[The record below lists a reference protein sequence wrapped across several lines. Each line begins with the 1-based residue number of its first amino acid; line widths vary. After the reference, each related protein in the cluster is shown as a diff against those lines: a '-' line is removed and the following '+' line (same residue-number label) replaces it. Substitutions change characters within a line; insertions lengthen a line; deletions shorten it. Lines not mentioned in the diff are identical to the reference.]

1 MEIKKFD
8 MHIHTRGK
16 ATHTPEEL
24 LSKMSDCGIYGGAI
38 FSNGPKEY
46 WNIGAGEE
54 RLWDVLSFC
63 EGHPNRLFPVLW
75 IHPDE
80 KNAKEL
86 IKKAIDNGICGFKM
100 ICNNFYVY
108 EKKSMDLLE
117 MIAEA
122 DKPVFFHSGILWDAT
137 NSSSYNRPLFWENLI
152 NVKNLRFSMGHC
164 SWPWIDEC
172 IALYGKFLNGYT
184 NTNSNEKNAEMFFD
198 ITPGTP
204 EIYRREL
211 LTKLYTVGYDV
222 IDNIMFGSDASVDT
236 YNGEWLKKWLSID
249 GEILDSIG
257 SDDTLKQ
264 KLYHDNLLRFLGK
277 KKKDFIHNSPTSDN
291 SNAYEIGKKRK
302 SDEVI
307 DFARAEY
314 KRQGLDEFYKLDF
327 DSALISELTEAYSL
341 YLSWDGKFTSKNE
354 KANLLLALMLGYKL
368 KEKYDEKGIPND
380 VLLSTL
386 SDIGIWAR
394 TYYSYS
400 GKIGIEETGWLGL
413 HLSFKLFRLGR
424 LQYEMTKSPVD
435 FEDLKKGDC
444 ILSVHIPEGDPLL
457 KEKCEESLD
466 LARKFFA
473 KYFPEHNYSYFYC
486 HSWLLDKEI
495 SMLIGESSNIA
506 KFASLFKEI
515 SKDESLAATKYVFR
529 WNIKPDE
536 VAKENAETKLQK
548 AIKTHL
554 ADGKKLYETSG
565 IIKK

>member
-16 ATHTPEEL
+16 ATATPEEL
-24 LSKMSDCGIYGGAI
+24 ISKMSDCGIYGGAI
-38 FSNGPKEY
+38 FSNGPKEF
-46 WNIGAGEE
+46 WNIGTGEE

-63 EGHPNRLFPVLW
+63 EGHPDRLFPVLW

-137 NSSSYNRPLFWENLI
+137 NSSNYNRPLFWENLI

-172 IALYGKFLNGYT
+172 IALYGKFLNGYA

-222 IDNIMFGSDASVDT
+222 IDNVMFGSDASSEN
-236 YNGEWLKKWLSID
+236 YSGEWLKKWLKID
-249 GEILDSIG
+249 GEILDSLG
-257 SDDTLKQ
+257 ADDMIKQ

-277 KKKDFIHNSPTSDN
+277 KQKDFIHNSPSSDN
-291 SNAYEIGKKRK
+291 SNAFVIGKKRK

-307 DFARAEY
+307 DFARSEY
-314 KRQGLDEFYKLDF
+314 KRQGLDEFYGLDF
-327 DSALISELTEAYSL
+327 DDALLSELNEAYKL
-341 YLSWDGKFTSKNE
+341 YLNWNGIFTSDNPKT
-354 KANLLLALMLGYKL
+354 NLLLSLLLAYRL
-368 KEKYDEKGIPND
+368 KCLYGEKGIPD
-380 VLLSTL
+380 DILRATL
-386 SDIGIWAR
+386 SDIGIWAK

-400 GKIGIEETGWLGL
+400 GEMGIAELDWINNHLNFKI
-413 HLSFKLFRLGR
+413 FRLGR
-424 LQYEMTKSPVD
+424 LQFEIKKSPFD
-435 FEDLKKGDC
+435 FEDIKKGDP
-444 ILSVHIPEGDPLL
+444 IISMHIPEGEPLL
-457 KEKCEESLD
+457 KEKCEESLN

-486 HSWLLDKEI
+486 HSWLLDQTNAEF
-495 SMLIGESSNIA
+495 LGENSNIV
-506 KFASLFKEI
+506 KFASLFRKI
-515 SKDESLAATKYVFR
+515 SRDETLAATKYVFR
-529 WNIKPDE
+529 WNITADE
-536 VAKENAETKLQK
+536 VAGAKAETKLQK
-548 AIKTHL
+548 AIQAHL
-554 ADGKKLYETSG
+554 AEGKKLYATG
-565 IIKK
+565 GLIKK